1 MAVIT
6 ISRQFG
12 AGGITLGRMLA
23 ERLGYSFADEEI
35 IQMVAK
41 QARVSPEFVESIE
54 KEAGG
59 KLQRLISSLV
69 PRRIVDTVLS
79 DERGYIDEEI
89 YVDLLG
95 VIIAKLADEGNA
107 VIIGRGGQYFLKN
120 REGILHVLLVAD
132 KEHRVSFVE
141 KKYGLSLRQAEQ
153 FVSTQDKRRVNLYRK
168 FHKMDFDQPA
178 HYHLVLNTSILSLE
192 RAADVVCALVAG

>member
-35 IQMVAK
+35 IQLVAK

-59 KLQRLISSLV
+59 KLQRFISSLV

-79 DERGYIDEEI
+79 DERGYLDEEI

-95 VIIAKLADEGNA
+95 TIIAKLADEGNA
-107 VIIGRGGQYFLKN
+107 VIIGRGGQYFLKG
-120 REGILHVLLVAD
+120 RAETFHILLVAD
-132 KEHRVSFVE
+132 TAHRVRFVE
-141 KKYGLSLRQAEQ
+141 NKYGLTARQAEQ
-153 FVSTQDKRRVNLYRK
+153 FINTQDKRRLNLYRK
-168 FHKMDFDQPA
+168 FHKIDFDQPA
-178 HYHLVLNTSILSLE
+178 HYHLVLNTSILPLE
-192 RAADVVCALVAG
+192 RAADVVCTLLGG

>member
-12 AGGITLGRMLA
+12 AGGISLGRMLA

-59 KLQRLISSLV
+59 TLQRLISSLV

-95 VIIAKLADEGNA
+95 TIITRLAEEGNA
-107 VIIGRGGQYFLKN
+107 VIIGRGGQYFLKK
-120 REGILHVLLVAD
+120 REGSLHILLVAD
-132 KEHRVSFVE
+132 KQYRVSFVE
-141 KKYGLSLRQAEQ
+141 KKYGLSPSQAEQ
-153 FVSTQDKRRVNLYRK
+153 FVGTQDKRRLNLYRK

-178 HYHLVLNTSILSLE
+178 HYHMVLNTSILPLE
-192 RAADVVCALVAG
+192 RAADAVCSLVGD